1 MKDFRDY
8 QIATESASMIQPI
21 TDLVASIFL
30 TSAGAFKKKRTSG
43 LNQNVI
49 ELTCIVD
56 EESRHEA
63 ISFCKTIEY
72 QVAILIS
79 SIVRTD
85 TAMGNY
91 DRNIWRALPLLS
103 RHEKVY
109 LDKATGQLATIDK
122 FMTSVLADSDTAL
135 RAFYESYM
143 TSIEDMYDTGEE
155 FIATEA
161 GGKSDSEIVDAG
173 GVVGPTFIDIPV
185 KDAGNI
191 FVNMMNALLGNFDK
205 SDDKVRIGV
214 RVTPK
219 VVNRDEFIQMFK
231 KGVDSLPVSN
241 DKALGF
247 ISKVKRVFS
256 TMGNLF
262 KKNKKAKEKLSESES
277 KTLYDMMTRVKSIEK
292 PFVFFFMSKDT
303 SDSIKEYV
311 NIDVTKS
318 GTLKA
323 MFDRYP
329 LLGLGILSPDNTIQV
344 TFDRTETL
352 NTYDLKDLKTYSK
365 ASYAKIIENEARA
378 NM

>member
-8 QIATESASMIQPI
+8 EIANENVIQPV
-21 TDLVASIFL
+21 TDLIASIFL

-85 TAMGNY
+85 TAMGDY
-91 DRNIWRALPLLS
+91 DRNIWRSLPLLS

-109 LDKATGQLATIDK
+109 LDKATGELATIDK
-122 FMTSVLADSDTAL
+122 FMTSVLTDSDSAL

-143 TSIEDMYDTGEE
+143 TSLEEMYDTGEE
-155 FIATEA
+155 FVVSTEA
-161 GGKSDSEIVDAG
+161 GKSEAEIVDAG

-219 VVNRDEFIQMFK
+219 VVHREEFIQMFK
-231 KGVDSLPVSN
+231 KGVNALPTVN
-241 DKALGF
+241 EKALGF
-247 ISKVKRVFS
+247 FDKTKRVFRS
-256 TMGNLF
+256 MTSLF
-262 KKNKKAKEKLSESES
+262 KKNKAAQEKLTQSES
-277 KTLYDMMTRVKSIEK
+277 KSLYDMMTRVKSIEK
-292 PFVFFFMSKDT
+292 PFVFFFMSRDT
-303 SDSIKEYV
+303 ADSIKDYV
-311 NIDVTKS
+311 NIDVTKA

-329 LLGLGILSPDNTIQV
+329 LLGVGILSPDNTIQV

>member
-8 QIATESASMIQPI
+8 QIANENFIQPI

-85 TAMGNY
+85 TAMGDY
-91 DRNIWRALPLLS
+91 DRNVWRSLPLLS

-109 LDKATGQLATIDK
+109 MDQATKQLSTVDK
-122 FMTSVLADSDTAL
+122 FMTSVLTDSDTAL

-143 TSIEDMYDTGEE
+143 ESIEEMYDTGEV

-161 GGKSDSEIVDAG
+161 GKGDVEIVDAG

-205 SDDKVRIGV
+205 SDDKIRIGV

-219 VVNRDEFIQMFK
+219 VVHREEFIQMFK
-231 KGVDSLPVSN
+231 KGVNALPTADEKSLSFFA
-241 DKALGF
+241 KT
-247 ISKVKRVFS
+247 KRVFN
-256 TMGNLF
+256 TMTNLF
-262 KKNKKAKEKLSESES
+262 KKNKKAKEAVGEGGA
-277 KTLYDMMTRVKSIEK
+277 KTLYEMMTRVKSIEK

-303 SDSIKEYV
+303 ADSILDYV

-365 ASYAKIIENEARA
+365 ASYAKIVENEARA